1 MMEVII
7 KLFLMR
13 LAYAE
18 PETEISAD
26 SCFTKEEQ
34 GFLEHQ
40 IQHLEGKT
48 EKQKNPYKTKDLKR
62 YVWPIARLGGW
73 KGYESKRHPGITPL
87 WTGLKYCKAAM
98 TGWEIRRNVS
108 TR

>member
-1 MMEVII
+1 MAGELFKILKKEGYNIEASELEYASSVRKMCLMMMEVII

-18 PETEISAD
+18 PEAEISAD

-34 GFLEHQ
+34 TFLEHQ

-48 EKQKNPYKTKDLKR
+48 EKQKNPYKKKT
-62 YVWPIARLGGW
+62 
-73 KGYESKRHPGITPL
+73 
-87 WTGLKYCKAAM
+87 
-98 TGWEIRRNVS
+98 
-108 TR
+108 